1 MICSPSSF
9 NPGKSGQ
16 FGKVVSTDMR
26 NYQMYSYCPQ
36 ISQSKC
42 GFPDGTDTK
51 QMIIKA
57 NNQKSAVAATKMRY
71 FP

>member
-1 MICSPSSF
+1 
-9 NPGKSGQ
+9 
-16 FGKVVSTDMR
+16 
-26 NYQMYSYCPQ
+26 MYSYCPQ

-42 GFPDGTDTK
+42 GFPDGTDSK